1 MYPELKINIPSS
13 FSPQSR
19 IWIYQINRT
28 LSEQETLIAEK
39 MLQSF
44 TNKWS
49 SHGKVVNG
57 KGLVILNHFILLIA
71 DESSFAVSGC
81 STDSSV
87 RLMKEIEKELNINLF
102 DRQTLAFYIGEEIV
116 TMPLSDL
123 KESLEKSIVTS
134 RTLYFNNVI
143 GRLEELNQKW
153 LIPVQESW
161 LAAKIKTRSINV

>member
-19 IWIYQINRT
+19 IWIYQSNRMLT
-28 LSEQETLIAEK
+28 EKESLIAEK
-39 MLQSF
+39 ILQSF

-49 SHGKVVNG
+49 SHGKVVSG

-71 DESSFAVSGC
+71 DESSFEVSGC

-87 RLMKEIEKELNINLF
+87 RLMKDIEKELNINLF
-102 DRQTLAFYIGEEIV
+102 DRQTLAFYIGGKIIN
-116 TMPLSDL
+116 MPLSHL
-123 KESLEKSIVTS
+123 NESFEKGIVTS
-134 RTLYFNNVI
+134 QTLYFNNVI
-143 GRLEELNQKW
+143 GRLEELYNKW

-161 LAAKIKTRSINV
+161 LTAKIKTISINV